1 MMKAFFART
10 VDSIISN
17 EDMVNKNGQKD
28 QFSPQMYHYTLM
40 FLLPKTAK
48 CWFTFAW
55 CTCDHFLKTFSEMLV
70 KCNFVQL
77 GVWFGFVFFLTWF
90 TMDSL
95 LLTLILFIFALIS
108 NLNPHRIE
116 RHKQCNCWSLS
127 LRNSCPKIQRYPNN
141 ISPNML
147 RDNFGQM

>member
-1 MMKAFFART
+1 MSVKVKRYRWWKL
-10 VDSIISN
+10 S
-17 EDMVNKNGQKD
+17 
-28 QFSPQMYHYTLM
+28 
-40 FLLPKTAK
+40 LPKQLIWLFPMRIWLIKMGKRTSFHHRCITTPLCFCYLKQQK

-70 KCNFVQL
+70 KCNFVQP

-116 RHKQCNCWSLS
+116 RHKQRNC
-127 LRNSCPKIQRYPNN
+127 
-141 ISPNML
+141 
-147 RDNFGQM
+147 